1 MDLSAKY
8 WNRGTRLPAARLQ
21 PAASLYWSLILLLW
35 NQCWCFDFRSVL
47 RPTRN
52 KYLANARAP
61 GSHRSSP
68 HVWEALIL
76 WWSDEL
82 GTQPVPQ
89 CPGDAGMGQ
98 PSRIGSG
105 CCWNGRSSACCTRQ
119 WCACSGNMKYNW
131 KSKRVLKLQNTL
143 LFQRHVMH

>member
-1 MDLSAKY
+1 M
-8 WNRGTRLPAARLQ
+8 
-21 PAASLYWSLILLLW
+21 
-35 NQCWCFDFRSVL
+35 L

-68 HVWEALIL
+68 HVWEMLIL

-89 CPGDAGMGQ
+89 MP
-98 PSRIGSG
+98 RG
-105 CCWNGRSSACCTRQ
+105 CGEGAAQEDRLWLLLEQLELCLLHQTVMCLL
-119 WCACSGNMKYNW
+119 W
-131 KSKRVLKLQNTL
+131 KHEIQLEIQTSFKTAKHPPFSV
-143 LFQRHVMH
+143 RHVMH